1 MFSNRPD
8 KLSLYIYIYM
18 CVCVENKK
26 KIKKKIKRK
35 KEEEERQENRN
46 SPCMSRALTTRIR
59 VYLRSFLQVSYLNI
73 NLLQKMADKELL
85 FIEKPVEKEL
95 TLASN

>member
-1 MFSNRPD
+1 
-8 KLSLYIYIYM
+8 
-18 CVCVENKK
+18 
-26 KIKKKIKRK
+26 
-35 KEEEERQENRN
+35 
-46 SPCMSRALTTRIR
+46 MSRALTTRIR

-85 FIEKPVEKEL
+85 FIEKQVEKEL